1 MSGLRKVLW
10 IVAAITA
17 AYCGAYVFVYLARWQ
32 WERAMFMGF
41 GFLAAEIVLATLV
54 VLRRLDQDQRGRTG
68 LNAPEPV
75 DPAVLA
81 HIRNAAPAQQ
91 HFAWLDPRKSQLNVF
106 VTMLVAS
113 GVVVSGVAWLVEKIA
128 SNTSTRALE
137 HRLARRVQALAPPDE
152 LVVDDGELLAEE
164 QPYHPDPELRL
175 LLRPLAER
183 DGDSPWSG

>member
-10 IVAAITA
+10 IVSAVTA
-17 AYCGAYVFVYLARWQ
+17 AYCGVYVFVYLARWQ

-41 GFLAAEIVLATLV
+41 GFLAAEVVLATLV
-54 VLRRLDQDQRGRTG
+54 VLRRLDQHDRGP
-68 LNAPEPV
+68 APSSGGEPV
-75 DPAVLA
+75 DPEVLA
-81 HIRNAAPAQQ
+81 HIRNAAPVQQ
-91 HFAWLDPRKSQLNVF
+91 HFAWLDPRQGQLNVF

-152 LVVDDGELLAEE
+152 LVVDDGELLADE
-164 QPYHPDPELRL
+164 QPFHPDPELRL

>member
-1 MSGLRKVLW
+1 
-10 IVAAITA
+10 VAWWAAGATA
-17 AYCGAYVFVYLARWQ
+17 VYCGVYTFVYLARWQ

-54 VLRRLDQDQRGRTG
+54 VLRHLDSQRRER
-68 LNAPEPV
+68 ASRDEIDPE
-75 DPAVLA
+75 VLA
-81 HIRNAAPAQQ
+81 HIRQSAPVQQ
-91 HFAWLDPRKSQLNVF
+91 HFAWLDPRSSQLNVF

-113 GVVVSGVAWLVEKIA
+113 GVIVSGVAWVVEKIA

-137 HRLARRVQALAPPDE
+137 HRLARRIHSLAPPDE